1 MKPSNFSAAR
11 AHLERAL
18 DHLCGL
24 DETSKEAR
32 IAIDLL
38 IEAVALEEY
47 RREPAEVIPFNP
59 AIFR

>member
-18 DHLCGL
+18 DHLSGP

-32 IAIDLL
+32 VAIDLL
-38 IEAVALEEY
+38 VEAVAIEEY
-47 RREPAEVIPFNP
+47 NRSEVTPLQV
-59 AIFR
+59 ASSR

>member
-18 DHLCGL
+18 DHFCGP

-38 IEAVALEEY
+38 IEAAALAEY
-47 RREPAEVIPFNP
+47 KRAPSGVIPFGV
-59 AIFR
+59 ATSR